1 MEKFVRQTMLY
12 DFYGELLTKH
22 QQQIFE
28 AVVFNDIGYSEAA
41 QQEGITRQGVHD
53 LIRRCDQQLEHY
65 EEKLHL
71 VERFLA
77 IRRHVE
83 KLSRISQE
91 AAGRRAML
99 DPDQVGELAEKI
111 MEEL

>member
-22 QQQIFE
+22 QQEIFE
-28 AVVFNDIGYSEAA
+28 AVVFDDIGYSEAA
-41 QQEGITRQGVHD
+41 QQEGISRQGVHD
-53 LIRRCDQQLEHY
+53 LIRRCTLQLESY

-71 VERFLA
+71 MERFLS
-77 IRRHVE
+77 IRTCVE
-83 KLSRISQE
+83 QIRGE
-91 AAGRRAML
+91 AKEAVSTDRPL
-99 DPDQVGELAEKI
+99 DPQRVIELAQQI

>member
-65 EEKLHL
+65 DALTAEEKP
-71 VERFLA
+71 
-77 IRRHVE
+77 
-83 KLSRISQE
+83 
-91 AAGRRAML
+91 AAKGGKNDKKA
-99 DPDQVGELAEKI
+99 DI
-111 MEEL
+111 